1 MSGDTSYLGSVQSW
15 FNTPL
20 KPLNNTQLNGTLPTP
35 KGSLRAYI
43 QKIMYYFLVLTSP
56 DKVFHNVEELHT
68 YLDKTFYSYMMI
80 SEVGEAGDNPHI
92 NVIVKETKRLDN
104 VKRAIKKIYYGKD
117 LERFEASSGFLKFG
131 AVGKVIKNEIQLKHI
146 SVYLTKEEEPEFF
159 FWKILDIIDLCKD
172 EPTYQEHKAINNTS
186 THCNLSMDKLLDL
199 SMEIYAKE
207 YLKLGL
213 NTFILEELPP
223 PTMIDFKEVL
233 KIMSKNKINCMPIY
247 NKLQAF
253 YIQFMAQLGNH
264 EYIDLLIDRLDE
276 KLRKRID
283 L

>member
-1 MSGDTSYLGSVQSW
+1 
-15 FNTPL
+15 
-20 KPLNNTQLNGTLPTP
+20 
-35 KGSLRAYI
+35 
-43 QKIMYYFLVLTSP
+43 VLTSP
-56 DKVFHNVEELHT
+56 EKVFHHVNELHT
-68 YLDKTFYSYMMI
+68 YLDKTYETYTMI
-80 SEVGEAGDNPHI
+80 SEMGEAGDNPHLNI
-92 NVIVKETKRLDN
+92 IIKETKRLDN
-104 VKRAIKKIYYGKD
+104 VKRALKNIYYGKE
-117 LERFEASSGFLKFG
+117 LERFESLAGFKQRG
-131 AVGKVIKNEIQLKHI
+131 AVGKVIKNDLQLRQV
-146 SVYLTKEEEPEFF
+146 SVYLTKEEEPEHYFF
-159 FWKILDIIDLCKD
+159 KQIDIYDLCKD
-172 EPTYQEHKAINNTS
+172 EPTYQEHKAIMENTQHS
-186 THCNLSMDKLLDL
+186 NLSIDKLLDL
-199 SMEIYAKE
+199 SMEIYTKE

-247 NKLQAF
+247 KNLQSF